1 MIGNNM
7 TKREKEYM
15 SLYGRLSYEYC
26 YAELTIER
34 LLEKLP
40 RDGSKDYTVYD
51 KFVPRRVKI
60 QRLIYK
66 IEKKFNI

>member
-1 MIGNNM
+1 M
-7 TKREKEYM
+7 TKREKEHM
-15 SLYGRLSYEYC
+15 SLYGKLAYEYC

-51 KFVPRRVKI
+51 AWLPRKVKI
-60 QRLIYK
+60 ERLIYK
-66 IEKKFNI
+66 IEKRLGLHGR